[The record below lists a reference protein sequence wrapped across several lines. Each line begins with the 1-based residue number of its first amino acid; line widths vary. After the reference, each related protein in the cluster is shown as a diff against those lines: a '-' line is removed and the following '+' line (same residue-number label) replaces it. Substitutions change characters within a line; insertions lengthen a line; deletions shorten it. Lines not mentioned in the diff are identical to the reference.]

1 MSDHCALTWTQPAIQ
16 GVGLRDPRLR
26 RRFDIVFSAMAAN
39 PESSVCG
46 RHGSWAQTAG
56 ALRLLHNE
64 RCTPEA
70 LQQGAI
76 AATRQVLATLAER
89 PDAGVPGAGVP
100 GVPGVTL
107 MVHDQTEFKPVFKM
121 SPSKLMQH
129 TALAVEARAN
139 GAVHGLMHQ
148 RWFDDPKA
156 PQGEKRDQR
165 RERWTRSQAWPE
177 AVAAVGQPA
186 PGGRW
191 IHVADR
197 EADDFQMF
205 AACDQP
211 GHGFVI
217 RSQHDRYLTDGSKL
231 RQTLADRPV
240 VGEVTVH
247 VGRRSKVGV
256 KAPPMARRPAQ
267 GARIAHCEVR
277 YATVT
282 LAPPRNDPRYSQPRQ
297 AWAVSVREIN
307 PPANKSIAPVDWL
320 LLTSEPVTNLDQA
333 LTVIGWYRRRWVI
346 EEFHR
351 SQKTG
356 CKLERSQLQSPQAF
370 IRLAAMAG
378 MIAVRLLDLRELAD
392 DERTRDQPAS
402 RHIDDWL
409 WVRVVAHLAKV
420 DPRTLTVQ
428 QFYHTIARQGG
439 WNGRKSDGRPGWQT
453 LWRGWR
459 HVQTLVEGA
468 YLAQALNDDPKR
480 CV

>member
-1 MSDHCALTWTQPAIQ
+1 MSDHCALTWKEPVIQ
-16 GVGLRDPRLR
+16 EVGLRDLRLR

-39 PESSVCG
+39 PESSVCE
-46 RHGSWAQTAG
+46 RHGSWAQTMG
-56 ALRLLHNE
+56 AFRLLHND

-70 LQQGAI
+70 LQQGAM
-76 AATRQVLATLAER
+76 AATRQRLKKEAEL
-89 PDAGVPGAGVP
+89 PGAGA
-100 GVPGVTL
+100 VTL
-107 MVHDQTEFKPVFKM
+107 MVHDQTEFKPVFKV

-129 TALAVEARAN
+129 TTLAVNSQAS

-156 PQGEKRDQR
+156 AKGEKRSQR

-177 AVAAVGQPA
+177 AVAAMGQPA
-186 PGGRW
+186 PGDRW

-211 GHGFVI
+211 GQGFVI
-217 RSQHDRYLTDGSKL
+217 RAQHNRCLTDGSKL
-231 RQTLADRPV
+231 RQTLANQPV

-247 VGRRSKVGV
+247 VARRSKVGV

-267 GARIAHCEVR
+267 GARIARCEVR
-277 YATVT
+277 FATVT
-282 LAPPRNDPRYSQPRQ
+282 LAPPRNDSRYSEPRRVG
-297 AWAVSVREIN
+297 AVSVREID
-307 PPANKSIAPVDWL
+307 PPSTKSIAPVDWL
-320 LLTSEPVTNLDQA
+320 LLTTEPVTDLDEA

-346 EEFHR
+346 EEFHKA
-351 SQKTG
+351 QKTG
-356 CKLERSQLQSPQAF
+356 CRLEKSQLRDRDAF
-370 IRLAAMAG
+370 IRLAAMAA
-378 MIAVRLLDLRELAD
+378 MVAVHLLDLRELAD

-409 WVRVVAHLAKV
+409 WVRVVAHLAKHN

-428 QFYHTIARQGG
+428 QFYHTIARHGG

-468 YLAQALNDDPKR
+468 YLAQALKDDLER